1 MAISLIAKIPI
12 QEGKNE
18 EFESIFKEL
27 QDAVRANEDGN
38 IFYSCNRT
46 DNANEYIVLEQYVDQ
61 AALDAHGSS
70 AHFKEIGSK
79 LGAVMG
85 GRPEL
90 TRMETID

>member
-18 EFESIFKEL
+18 EFEAIFKEL
-27 QDAVRANEDGN
+27 EAAVRANEPGN
-38 IFYSCNRT
+38 VFYSCNRT

-61 AALDAHGSS
+61 AAVEAHGSS
-70 AHFKEIGSK
+70 DHFKQIGGK

-85 GRPEL
+85 GRPEI
-90 TRMETID
+90 TRLESIS